1 MSLQRSATIHSPEHV
16 EITLQPAGLG
26 RRGAAALVDLAL
38 ITGACGAVQT
48 VGGILP
54 AAIAAPLVIT
64 ICLVIFWGYWIGF
77 ELLAGGRTP
86 GKRICGLRVVDGRGL
101 PLDAGQS
108 LIRNVARAVD
118 LLPLGG
124 VGLISAM
131 IDRRRRRLGDLLADT
146 LVLEE
151 RSLPAVDFGS
161 LSARRY
167 NSLQTARMRKL
178 VDHRLGTEDRELL
191 LALCVRAGGL
201 DEGAR
206 HALFESVGTH
216 YRELLEIED
225 SRLTGEAVVRGL
237 ASLCHGRTRNES

>member
-1 MSLQRSATIHSPEHV
+1 MSLQPSASIHSPEHV
-16 EITLQPAGLG
+16 EITLKPAGLG
-26 RRGAAALVDLAL
+26 RRGAAVLVDLAL
-38 ITGACGAVQT
+38 VGGACGAVRQ
-48 VGGILP
+48 VGGLLP
-54 AAIAAPLVIT
+54 EAVGTPVVIT
-64 ICLVIFWGYWIGF
+64 ACLVIFWGYWIAF

-86 GKRICGLRVVDGRGL
+86 GKRVCGLRVVDGRGL

-118 LLPLGG
+118 MLPLGG
-124 VGLISAM
+124 VGLITAM
-131 IDRRRRRLGDLLADT
+131 SDRRRRRLGDLLADT

-161 LSARRY
+161 ISARRY
-167 NSLQTARMRKL
+167 NSLQTPRIRKL

-191 LALCVRAGGL
+191 LALCVRAGAL
-201 DEGAR
+201 DEAAR
-206 HALFESVGTH
+206 YALFESVGTH

-237 ASLCHGRTRNES
+237 ASLCHGRARNEP